1 MKRSIIGIA
10 IVTIIF
16 GTAGSCKT
24 SEKVSDEATT
34 EATEVVA
41 KDKSTTAATELLDER
56 YVEGTIIRSK
66 QEGDCEFTI
75 QTSEGVLYDPTNLA
89 DMYKKNGA
97 KVIFKFAGLRMPNRC
112 VKANPIRIEDIRM
125 K

>member
-10 IVTIIF
+10 IVAIIF

-41 KDKSTTAATELLDER
+41 KDKSTTAATELLDEG

-75 QTSEGVLYDPTNLA
+75 QTTEGVLYDPTNLA
-89 DMYKKNGA
+89 DMYKKNGT

>member
-1 MKRSIIGIA
+1 MKRSIIGMA
-10 IVTIIF
+10 IVAIIF

-24 SEKVSDEATT
+24 SEKATDEAKA
-34 EATEVVA
+34 EGTEVVA
-41 KDKSTTAATELLDER
+41 KDKSTAATELLDER

-89 DMYKKNGA
+89 DMYKKNGT

>member
-1 MKRSIIGIA
+1 MKKSIIGIA

-24 SEKVSDEATT
+24 SEKVSEEATT

-41 KDKSTTAATELLDER
+41 KDKSTEATALLDER
-56 YVEGTIIRSK
+56 YVEGTILRSK
-66 QEGDCEFTI
+66 QEGDCEYTI

-89 DMYKKNGA
+89 DMYKKNGTE
-97 KVIFKFAGLRMPNRC
+97 VIFKFAGLRMPNRC